1 MSFKTFLLKLISFF
15 ILFCICDML
24 AGYGFRFLNARA
36 GDKFA
41 RENYMREEMAA
52 DVIIMGSSHATHHY
66 VPSIIADSI
75 GLTVYN
81 CGQRGNG
88 IIYEYGR
95 LATIYQRYTPKVI
108 ILDVVRS
115 FDLDKNDNS
124 RFLDFL
130 KHDYGNNPTVDSLFY
145 VIDKWSK
152 YKMLINSYRYNST
165 ICDLLINVLNRNRG
179 RYRDDGYYPLEGTK
193 ISDRMPH
200 SSSPTAALF
209 DVDSLKVMY
218 LERVAAERRDDCLLI
233 YTISPSY
240 QYVNPHEYDVVR
252 EICKKESI
260 PLLEYLN
267 DSGFVKKKEL
277 FYDETHLNDSGA
289 QKFTRIVASDVKKL
303 LKH

>member
-1 MSFKTFLLKLISFF
+1 
-15 ILFCICDML
+15 ML
-24 AGYGFRFLNARA
+24 AGYGFRFLNAHA

-41 RENYMREEMAA
+41 RENYMRKDLNA

-66 VPSIIADSI
+66 VPSIISDSI

-115 FDLDKNDNS
+115 YDIEKNDNS

-130 KHDYGNNPTVDSLFY
+130 KADYGNNQAVDSLFY
-145 VIDKWSK
+145 VIDRWSK

-165 ICDLLINVLNRNRG
+165 ICDLLINVVNKNRG
-179 RYRDDGYYPLEGTK
+179 RYRDDGYYPLEGSK
-193 ISDRMPH
+193 INDKMLHLASSDPSDM
-200 SSSPTAALF
+200 
-209 DVDSLKVMY
+209 DSLKIKY
-218 LERVAAERRDDCLLI
+218 LGRVAEERRDGCLLV

-240 QYVNPHEYDVVR
+240 QYISPMEYDVVR
-252 EICKKESI
+252 EICRKNGI

-267 DSGFVKKKEL
+267 DSRFLNKKEL
-277 FYDETHLNDSGA
+277 FYDNTHLNDIGA
-289 QKFTRIVASDVKKL
+289 QKFTSLIASDIKRIL
-303 LKH
+303 EY